1 MTFPVAHTV
10 RERCRQ
16 LLTTTHEP
24 LATTTI
30 ADTLGTTREQA
41 GRALRQLER
50 EGAAVRDRGRPW
62 RGPDHWTAVR

>member
-1 MTFPVAHTV
+1 MTFAVAHTV

-16 LLTTTHEP
+16 LLTTAREP

-30 ADTLGTTREQA
+30 ADALGTTGNQA

-50 EGAAVRDRGRPW
+50 EGAAVRDRGQPW
-62 RGPDHWTAVR
+62 RGPDWWSAVR